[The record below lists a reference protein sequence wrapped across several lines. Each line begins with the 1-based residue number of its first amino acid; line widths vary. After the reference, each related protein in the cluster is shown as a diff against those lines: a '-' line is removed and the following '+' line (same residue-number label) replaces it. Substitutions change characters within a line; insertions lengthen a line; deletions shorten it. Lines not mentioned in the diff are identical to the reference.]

1 MTNNHFLLRALKL
14 NAVFSG
20 TSALLLLAAG
30 PWVAAQLGLGSATP
44 VYVTAGL
51 LAVFA
56 LQLGNIVRS
65 KKIRSLEI
73 SAIIIGDLTWV
84 AGSAILVALFYGSL
98 TTVGLLLVDLVAIAV
113 LIFAIQQIRGL
124 RAFRRSA
131 AA

>member
-1 MTNNHFLLRALKL
+1 MTDNHLLLRALKL

-20 TSALLLLAAG
+20 TSALLLLAAA

-56 LQLGNIVRS
+56 LQLGNIVRT

-98 TTVGLLLVDLVAIAV
+98 TTVGLVLVDLVAIAV

-131 AA
+131 VA